1 MDAKAAVEESNL
13 AKLLTFYILTI
24 LFNGQLVFVVIEPN
38 KQMK

>member
-13 AKLLTFYILTI
+13 AKLLTFYILKI